1 MTDRKQNPIE
11 LSQSSIAGQWGQGK
25 LRVVHV
31 EVWEILVTG
40 MNIDQ
45 VLQKFGT
52 WIDRGKNKGGGRGRE
67 EETRKET
74 VQSRSLTSAGVPRKC
89 RKTGKQL

>member
-1 MTDRKQNPIE
+1 M
-11 LSQSSIAGQWGQGK
+11 
-25 LRVVHV
+25 HV

-52 WIDRGKNKGGGRGRE
+52 WIDRGKNKGHLGRGNDINDMH
-67 EETRKET
+67 TFFFN
-74 VQSRSLTSAGVPRKC
+74 VFFQVG
-89 RKTGKQL
+89 